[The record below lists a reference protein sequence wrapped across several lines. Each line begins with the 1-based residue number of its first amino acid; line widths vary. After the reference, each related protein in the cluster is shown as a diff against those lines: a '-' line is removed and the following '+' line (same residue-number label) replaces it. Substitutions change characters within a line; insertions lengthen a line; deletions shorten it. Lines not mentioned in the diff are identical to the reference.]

1 MKPKL
6 KLMLLILLLTMSL
19 KGFSQNVTDSTSIQ
33 LKKPIARL
41 AIKDLIKGDGA
52 KQELVLFKEKTSLLE
67 TKISLKDSIIFT
79 LESKNKNF
87 LLMLDAKDEQISV
100 FKDINLKLKSDLKKS
115 RFQTKL
121 VGTIGIASFIGLI
134 IILK

>member
-19 KGFSQNVTDSTSIQ
+19 KGFSQNATDSTSIQ

-87 LLMLDAKDEQISV
+87 LLMLDTKDEQINV

>member
-1 MKPKL
+1 
-6 KLMLLILLLTMSL
+6 
-19 KGFSQNVTDSTSIQ
+19 
-33 LKKPIARL
+33 
-41 AIKDLIKGDGA
+41 
-52 KQELVLFKEKTSLLE
+52 
-67 TKISLKDSIIFT
+67 
-79 LESKNKNF
+79 
-87 LLMLDAKDEQISV
+87 MLDAKDEQISV